1 MRLSRRI
8 PGHYPQTLRG
18 VIHTTGSTS
27 LIATPPE
34 DRATTRGHAQNFG
47 EIGRVVR
54 RYTRGQTRH
63 TDTITKILRSLTIS
77 VRKWPHCQYVNDR
90 LSSRLSWRVTQKLLT
105 CNSTRNSHK
114 DLQLQSNTQENWT
127 H

>member
-54 RYTRGQTRH
+54 RYARGQTRH
-63 TDTITKILRSLTIS
+63 TDTITKILRSLIAGA
-77 VRKWPHCQYVNDR
+77 QYRFANGLIVSMSMIGLVHDF
-90 LSSRLSWRVTQKLLT
+90 LGV
-105 CNSTRNSHK
+105 
-114 DLQLQSNTQENWT
+114 
-127 H
+127 